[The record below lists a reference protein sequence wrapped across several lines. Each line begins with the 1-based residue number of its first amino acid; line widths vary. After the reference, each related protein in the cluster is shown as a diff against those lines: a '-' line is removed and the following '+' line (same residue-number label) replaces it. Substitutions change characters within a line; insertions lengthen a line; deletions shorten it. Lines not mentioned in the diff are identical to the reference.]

1 MVLERA
7 TEDLPPKTKEIPPHP
22 HGIELGTL
30 MQMMKE
36 TKSYKLSAFLEEE
49 FVRVSARVAME
60 ICESA
65 GLDPEV
71 KPKSL
76 VLGQAKALHEAMQSA
91 KLMSPPTDCLG
102 PIFFFFKQKTAYEV
116 GLGIPAE
123 PLFRSRAEGVM

>member
-49 FVRVSARVAME
+49 LVRVSARDAKE
-60 ICESA
+60 SCESA
-65 GLDPEV
+65 GLDPQV

-76 VLGQAKALHEAMQSA
+76 VLSQANALHKAMHSA
-91 KLMSPPTDCLG
+91 KHISRPTDRLS
-102 PIFFFFKQKTAYEV
+102 PIRERCTIHD
-116 GLGIPAE
+116 L
-123 PLFRSRAEGVM
+123 